1 MAPAWRVLSEA
12 SHNPLYVT
20 LFRFGRPSFDL
31 RHTTQI
37 SSWHHRSSPYALLIA
52 WMRVSTRS
60 WHIGPYYP
68 VAFDLPFTGRY
79 PRKFV
84 HPGVRTASYGGE
96 YVVLFPTPGP
106 YVDSCQTTL
115 LLSRKMSSKNPRNHG
130 SRHFRIK
137 FINGIPSNSIT
148 SSDTC
153 ANTHNTTGNE

>member
-1 MAPAWRVLSEA
+1 MAPAWRVLFEA

-79 PRKFV
+79 PREFV
-84 HPGVRTASYGGE
+84 HPGLLHTAG
-96 YVVLFPTPGP
+96 
-106 YVDSCQTTL
+106 
-115 LLSRKMSSKNPRNHG
+115 N
-130 SRHFRIK
+130 
-137 FINGIPSNSIT
+137 
-148 SSDTC
+148 TC
-153 ANTHNTTGNE
+153 ANTHNTTGEKIYNQLEDGGEYNITVLVAQILSSMFHQENILGPDHLFMKTPGIDSET